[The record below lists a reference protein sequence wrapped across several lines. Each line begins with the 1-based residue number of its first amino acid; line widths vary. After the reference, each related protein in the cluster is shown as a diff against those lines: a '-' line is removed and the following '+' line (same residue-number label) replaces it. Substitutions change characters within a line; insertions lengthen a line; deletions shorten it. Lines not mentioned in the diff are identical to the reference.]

1 VPRLERLGYRA
12 DVVSKGREVLERLD
26 AVGYDVILMD
36 VQMPEMDGLE
46 TSRAV
51 CHRWPPGERPRIIA
65 MTAEAMQG
73 DRERCLAAGMDDYLV
88 KPVRVDALRRALG
101 ESDPVHAP
109 PAAPPVGEE
118 PLRDAIDRAVLDG
131 LREDLGDLHTLR
143 HVLIAFV
150 DRAPAV
156 LAQLKDA
163 AARRDREALAAAAHR
178 LKGTSATL
186 GALVVSELSAEL
198 ERAAK
203 D

>member
-46 TSRAV
+46 ASRAV

-88 KPVRVDALRRALG
+88 KPPRPGALPRALAER
-101 ESDPVHAP
+101 ESP
-109 PAAPPVGEE
+109 PPRPP
-118 PLRDAIDRAVLDG
+118 LL
-131 LREDLGDLHTLR
+131 
-143 HVLIAFV
+143 
-150 DRAPAV
+150 PA
-156 LAQLKDA
+156 
-163 AARRDREALAAAAHR
+163 R
-178 LKGTSATL
+178 
-186 GALVVSELSAEL
+186 
-198 ERAAK
+198 
-203 D
+203 